1 MREGTSLKALQ
12 LMERYIST
20 NADSHD
26 PHMLIYVAEAT
37 LYIAFKL
44 DESSFSVSFADFH
57 ADLQDFP
64 AFLFLLQQLNVP
76 SHEITWTPP
85 MYPMIE

>member
-12 LMERYIST
+12 LMERYIFANT
-20 NADSHD
+20 ASHD

-44 DESSFSVSFADFH
+44 DESSCSVSFADFH
-57 ADLQDFP
+57 VALQDFP
-64 AFLFLLQQLNVP
+64 AFLFLLRQLNVP
-76 SHEITWTPP
+76 SH
-85 MYPMIE
+85 